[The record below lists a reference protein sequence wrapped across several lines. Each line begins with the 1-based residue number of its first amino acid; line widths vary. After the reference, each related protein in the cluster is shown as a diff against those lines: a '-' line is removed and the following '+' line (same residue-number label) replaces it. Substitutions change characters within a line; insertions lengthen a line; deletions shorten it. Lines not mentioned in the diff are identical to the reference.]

1 MKSKTK
7 ISFVIASVGVLFA
20 VNSVKAAGLNGEEA
34 FANSLAPSALN
45 QIELP
50 KSALPTQPSALPDS
64 GDIFLN
70 FSECRIVDAKFK
82 KQPPINE
89 SIEMLSGC
97 MKQMSR
103 QYKAQVKATMLRY
116 PSFGPGAGPQGG
128 SPWSIKLLVSGNLPA
143 GNRLLSDLSY
153 SLEKR
158 NHQLFGYPAT
168 AESVSVVWGRP

>member
-1 MKSKTK
+1 MRNLTRVS
-7 ISFVIASVGVLFA
+7 SVIASVGILFA
-20 VNSVKAAGLNGEEA
+20 VNSVKAAGLNDEEA
-34 FANSLAPSALN
+34 FANSLAPSALT

-50 KSALPTQPSALPDS
+50 KSALPTQLSVLSAS

-82 KQPPINE
+82 KQPTILE
-89 SIEMLSGC
+89 SIELLSGC

-103 QYKAQVKATMLRY
+103 QYKSQVKATHAAL
-116 PSFGPGAGPQGG
+116 PVGPQGG
-128 SPWSIKLLVSGNLPA
+128 SPWSIKLVVSENLPV
-143 GNRLLSDLSY
+143 GNMLLSDLSY

-168 AESVSVVWGRP
+168 LDLGGANRDFYQRD